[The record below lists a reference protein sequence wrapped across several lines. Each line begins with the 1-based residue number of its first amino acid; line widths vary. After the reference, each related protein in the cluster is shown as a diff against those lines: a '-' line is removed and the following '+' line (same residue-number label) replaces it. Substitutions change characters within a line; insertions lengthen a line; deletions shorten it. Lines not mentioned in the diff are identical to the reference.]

1 MDTQQHKHLIAGTTE
16 STSPAQLWVGPIT
29 ELINHVHTYMQQRW
43 CQKGGCTTCATCK
56 LIAQHQY
63 HSTLWVAPQGNY
75 TREELEV
82 VFDTLK
88 FALDEGQ
95 EFFIVIQHADHL
107 TASCYNSLL
116 KSIEEPPHGYHF
128 LLLAEKIGAVAPTIR
143 SRCTISQFYSSQNEL
158 GNHPLIK
165 FFTKPEYENPT
176 DFLQALDSTNPD
188 ELETVELIDKLAQ
201 YWTLRYKEALKENN
215 TQKCSSAQ
223 RIIEIVYNALENPPM
238 SGSSKLFWK
247 DLFLQ
252 IKI

>member
-1 MDTQQHKHLIAGTTE
+1 MDTQQHKYLIAGNTE
-16 STSPAQLWVGPIT
+16 STSPAQLWVGPTT
-29 ELINHVHTYMQQRW
+29 ELIQHVHTYMQQRW
-43 CQKGGCTTCATCK
+43 CQQGGCTACTICK

-63 HSTLWVAPQGNY
+63 HSALWVTPQSTY
-75 TREELEV
+75 TREDLEV

-95 EFFIVIQHADHL
+95 EVFIVIQHADYL

-143 SRCTISQFYSSQNEL
+143 SRCTISQFYTTQDEL
-158 GNHPLIK
+158 PNHPLIT
-165 FFTKPEYENPT
+165 FFTEPTYENPSA
-176 DFLQALDSTNPD
+176 FLQTLDSINPD
-188 ELETVELIDKLAQ
+188 EIETTELIDKLAQ
-201 YWTLRYKEALKENN
+201 YWTSKYKQALEEDD
-215 TQKCSSAQ
+215 THKCSSAQ
-223 RIIEIVYNALENPPM
+223 RIVEIIYNALEKPPM

-247 DLFLQ
+247 NLFLQ